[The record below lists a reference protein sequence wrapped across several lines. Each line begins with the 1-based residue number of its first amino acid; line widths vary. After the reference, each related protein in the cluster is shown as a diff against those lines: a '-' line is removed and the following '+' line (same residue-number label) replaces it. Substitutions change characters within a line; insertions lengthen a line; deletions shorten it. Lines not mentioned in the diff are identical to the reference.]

1 MGNNILKKNIFYF
14 IFILFIF
21 ILDRV
26 TKLWIISIFNS
37 ENNLEIKISSFINL
51 HLIWNKGIAFGLFSY
66 GEKFEYNLLTG
77 LIIMIISIVFWM
89 TIKTKGLE
97 KYGFLMILGGA
108 LGNIF
113 DRLYYSAVPDF
124 IDIYYKNFH
133 WFVFNVA
140 DIFITVGVLMLII
153 NEITIYARNYT
164 SLHNILWW
172 LHQLKANKEVFITQ
186 ITCRVCNI
194 FF

>member
-1 MGNNILKKNIFYF
+1 MFVGKLTQNHAQDMGNNMLKKNIFYF
-14 IFILFIF
+14 FFILFIF

-26 TKLWIISIFNS
+26 SKLWIISIFNS

-51 HLIWNKGIAFGLFSY
+51 NLIWNKGIAFGLFSY

-89 TIKTKGLE
+89 IIKTKGLE

-153 NEITIYARNYT
+153 NEITIRNP
-164 SLHNILWW
+164 
-172 LHQLKANKEVFITQ
+172 K
-186 ITCRVCNI
+186 
-194 FF
+194 

>member
-1 MGNNILKKNIFYF
+1 MGKNMLKKNIFYF
-14 IFILFIF
+14 FFILFIF
-21 ILDRV
+21 ILDRIS
-26 TKLWIISIFNS
+26 KLWIISIFNS

-51 HLIWNKGIAFGLFSY
+51 NLIWNKGIAFGLFSY

-77 LIIMIISIVFWM
+77 LIIMIIVIVFWM
-89 TIKTKGLE
+89 IIKTKGLE

-140 DIFITVGVLMLII
+140 DIFITLGVLMLII
-153 NEITIYARNYT
+153 NEITIKN
-164 SLHNILWW
+164 H
-172 LHQLKANKEVFITQ
+172 K
-186 ITCRVCNI
+186 
-194 FF
+194 

>member
-1 MGNNILKKNIFYF
+1 MGNNMLKKNIFYF
-14 IFILFIF
+14 FFILFIF

-26 TKLWIISIFNS
+26 SKLWIISIFNP

-51 HLIWNKGIAFGLFSY
+51 NLIWNKGIAFGLFSY

-89 TIKTKGLE
+89 IIKTKGLE

-153 NEITIYARNYT
+153 NEITIKNP
-164 SLHNILWW
+164 
-172 LHQLKANKEVFITQ
+172 K
-186 ITCRVCNI
+186 
-194 FF
+194 

>member
-1 MGNNILKKNIFYF
+1 MFVGKLIQNHAQDMGNNMLKKNIFYF
-14 IFILFIF
+14 FLVLLIF
-21 ILDRV
+21 ILDRIS
-26 TKLWIISIFNS
+26 KLWIISIFNS

-51 HLIWNKGIAFGLFSY
+51 NLIWNKGIAFGLFSY

-77 LIIMIISIVFWM
+77 LIIIISAIVFWM
-89 TIKTKGLE
+89 IIKTKGLE
-97 KYGFLMILGGA
+97 KFGFLMILGGA

-153 NEITIYARNYT
+153 NEITIKN
-164 SLHNILWW
+164 H
-172 LHQLKANKEVFITQ
+172 K
-186 ITCRVCNI
+186 
-194 FF
+194 

>member
-1 MGNNILKKNIFYF
+1 MFVGKLIQNHAQDMGNNMLKKNIFYF
-14 IFILFIF
+14 FLILFIF
-21 ILDRV
+21 ILDRIS
-26 TKLWIISIFNS
+26 KLWIISIFNS

-51 HLIWNKGIAFGLFSY
+51 NLIWNKGIAFGLFSY

-77 LIIMIISIVFWM
+77 LIIIITVIVFWM
-89 TIKTKGLE
+89 IMKTKGLE
-97 KYGFLMILGGA
+97 KFGFLMILGGA

-153 NEITIYARNYT
+153 NEITIKN
-164 SLHNILWW
+164 H
-172 LHQLKANKEVFITQ
+172 K
-186 ITCRVCNI
+186 
-194 FF
+194 

>member
-1 MGNNILKKNIFYF
+1 MFVGKLTQNHAQDMGNNMLKKNIFYF
-14 IFILFIF
+14 FFILFIF
-21 ILDRV
+21 ILDRIS
-26 TKLWIISIFNS
+26 KLWIISIFNS

-51 HLIWNKGIAFGLFSY
+51 NLIWNKGIAFGLFSF

-77 LIIMIISIVFWM
+77 LIIIIIVIVFWM
-89 TIKTKGLE
+89 IIKTKGFE

-153 NEITIYARNYT
+153 NEITIKN
-164 SLHNILWW
+164 H
-172 LHQLKANKEVFITQ
+172 K
-186 ITCRVCNI
+186 
-194 FF
+194 

>member
-1 MGNNILKKNIFYF
+1 MFVGKLIQNHAQDMGNNMLKKNIFYF
-14 IFILFIF
+14 FLVLLIF
-21 ILDRV
+21 ILDRIS
-26 TKLWIISIFNS
+26 KLWIISIFNS
-37 ENNLEIKISSFINL
+37 ENNLEIKVSSFINL
-51 HLIWNKGIAFGLFSY
+51 NLIWNKGIAFGLFSY

-77 LIIMIISIVFWM
+77 LIIMIIAIVFWM
-89 TIKTKGLE
+89 IIKTKGFE

-108 LGNIF
+108 LGNVF

-153 NEITIYARNYT
+153 NEITIKN
-164 SLHNILWW
+164 H
-172 LHQLKANKEVFITQ
+172 K
-186 ITCRVCNI
+186 
-194 FF
+194 

>member
-1 MGNNILKKNIFYF
+1 MFVGKLTQNHAQDMGNDMLKKNIFYF
-14 IFILFIF
+14 FFILFIF

-51 HLIWNKGIAFGLFSY
+51 NLIWNKGIAFGLFSY

-77 LIIMIISIVFWM
+77 LIIMIIAIVFWM
-89 TIKTKGLE
+89 IIKTKGLE

-153 NEITIYARNYT
+153 NEITIKNP
-164 SLHNILWW
+164 
-172 LHQLKANKEVFITQ
+172 K
-186 ITCRVCNI
+186 
-194 FF
+194 

>member
-1 MGNNILKKNIFYF
+1 MFVGKLTQNHAQDMGNNMLKKNIFYF
-14 IFILFIF
+14 FFILFIF

-26 TKLWIISIFNS
+26 SKLWIISIFNS

-51 HLIWNKGIAFGLFSY
+51 NLIWNKGIAFGLFSY

-89 TIKTKGLE
+89 IIKTKGLE

-153 NEITIYARNYT
+153 NEITIKNP
-164 SLHNILWW
+164 
-172 LHQLKANKEVFITQ
+172 K
-186 ITCRVCNI
+186 
-194 FF
+194 

>member
-1 MGNNILKKNIFYF
+1 MGNDMLKKNIFYF
-14 IFILFIF
+14 FFTLFIF
-21 ILDRV
+21 IIDRV
-26 TKLWIISIFNS
+26 SKLWIISIFNS

-51 HLIWNKGIAFGLFSY
+51 NLIWNKGIAFGLFSY

-89 TIKTKGLE
+89 IIKTKGLE

-153 NEITIYARNYT
+153 NEITIKNP
-164 SLHNILWW
+164 
-172 LHQLKANKEVFITQ
+172 K
-186 ITCRVCNI
+186 
-194 FF
+194 

>member
-1 MGNNILKKNIFYF
+1 MFVGKLTRNHAQDMGNNMLKKNIFYF
-14 IFILFIF
+14 FFISFIF
-21 ILDRV
+21 ILDRIS
-26 TKLWIISIFNS
+26 KLWIISIFNS

-51 HLIWNKGIAFGLFSY
+51 NLIWNKGIAFGLFSY

-77 LIIMIISIVFWM
+77 LIIMIIGIVFWM
-89 TIKTKGLE
+89 IIKTKGLE
-97 KYGFLMILGGA
+97 KYSFLMILGGA

-153 NEITIYARNYT
+153 NEITIKN
-164 SLHNILWW
+164 H
-172 LHQLKANKEVFITQ
+172 K
-186 ITCRVCNI
+186 
-194 FF
+194 

>member
-1 MGNNILKKNIFYF
+1 MFVGKLTRNHAQDMGKNMLKKNIFYF
-14 IFILFIF
+14 FFILFIF
-21 ILDRV
+21 VLDRIS
-26 TKLWIISIFNS
+26 KLWIISIFNS

-51 HLIWNKGIAFGLFSY
+51 NLIWNKGIAFGLFSY

-77 LIIMIISIVFWM
+77 LIIIIISIVFWM
-89 TIKTKGLE
+89 IIKTKGLE

-140 DIFITVGVLMLII
+140 DIFITIGVLMLII
-153 NEITIYARNYT
+153 NEITIKK
-164 SLHNILWW
+164 S
-172 LHQLKANKEVFITQ
+172 
-186 ITCRVCNI
+186 
-194 FF
+194 

>member
-14 IFILFIF
+14 FFILFIF

-51 HLIWNKGIAFGLFSY
+51 NLIWNKGIAFGLFSY

-77 LIIMIISIVFWM
+77 LIIMIIAIVFWM
-89 TIKTKGLE
+89 IIKTKGLE

-153 NEITIYARNYT
+153 NEITIKNP
-164 SLHNILWW
+164 
-172 LHQLKANKEVFITQ
+172 K
-186 ITCRVCNI
+186 
-194 FF
+194 

>member
-1 MGNNILKKNIFYF
+1 MFVGKLTQNHAQDMGNDMLKKNIFYF
-14 IFILFIF
+14 FFTLFIF
-21 ILDRV
+21 IIDRV
-26 TKLWIISIFNS
+26 SKLWIISIFNS

-51 HLIWNKGIAFGLFSY
+51 NLIWNKGIAFGLFSY

-153 NEITIYARNYT
+153 NEITIKNP
-164 SLHNILWW
+164 
-172 LHQLKANKEVFITQ
+172 K
-186 ITCRVCNI
+186 
-194 FF
+194 

>member
-14 IFILFIF
+14 FFILFIF

-26 TKLWIISIFNS
+26 SKLWIISIFNP

-51 HLIWNKGIAFGLFSY
+51 NLIWNKGIAFGLFSY

-89 TIKTKGLE
+89 IIKTKGLE

-153 NEITIYARNYT
+153 NEITIKNP
-164 SLHNILWW
+164 
-172 LHQLKANKEVFITQ
+172 K
-186 ITCRVCNI
+186 
-194 FF
+194 

>member
-1 MGNNILKKNIFYF
+1 MFVGKLTQNHAQDMGNNMLKKNIFYF
-14 IFILFIF
+14 FFILFIF
-21 ILDRV
+21 ILDRIS
-26 TKLWIISIFNS
+26 KLWIISIFNS

-51 HLIWNKGIAFGLFSY
+51 NLIWNKGIAFGLFSY

-77 LIIMIISIVFWM
+77 LIIIITVIVFWM
-89 TIKTKGLE
+89 IIKTKGLE

-153 NEITIYARNYT
+153 NEITIKN
-164 SLHNILWW
+164 H
-172 LHQLKANKEVFITQ
+172 K
-186 ITCRVCNI
+186 
-194 FF
+194 

>member
-1 MGNNILKKNIFYF
+1 MFVGKLTLNHAQDMGSNMLKKNIFYF
-14 IFILFIF
+14 FFILFIF
-21 ILDRV
+21 ILDRIS
-26 TKLWIISIFNS
+26 KLWIISIFNS

-51 HLIWNKGIAFGLFSY
+51 NLIWNKGIAFGLFSY

-77 LIIMIISIVFWM
+77 LIIMIIAIVFWM
-89 TIKTKGLE
+89 IIKTKGFE

-140 DIFITVGVLMLII
+140 DIFITLGVLMLII
-153 NEITIYARNYT
+153 NEI
-164 SLHNILWW
+164 NIKN
-172 LHQLKANKEVFITQ
+172 HK
-186 ITCRVCNI
+186 
-194 FF
+194 

>member
-1 MGNNILKKNIFYF
+1 MFVGKLTRNHAQDMGNNMLKKNIFYF
-14 IFILFIF
+14 FFILFIF
-21 ILDRV
+21 ILD
-26 TKLWIISIFNS
+26 LISKFWLILFFNS

-51 HLIWNKGIAFGLFSY
+51 NLIWNKGIAFGLFSY

-77 LIIMIISIVFWM
+77 LIIIITVIVFWM
-89 TIKTKGLE
+89 IMKTKGLE

-140 DIFITVGVLMLII
+140 DIFITLGVLMLII
-153 NEITIYARNYT
+153 NEITIKN
-164 SLHNILWW
+164 H
-172 LHQLKANKEVFITQ
+172 K
-186 ITCRVCNI
+186 
-194 FF
+194 

>member
-14 IFILFIF
+14 FFILFIF

-26 TKLWIISIFNS
+26 SKLWIISIFNS

-51 HLIWNKGIAFGLFSY
+51 NLIWNKGIAFGLFSY

-153 NEITIYARNYT
+153 NEITIKNP
-164 SLHNILWW
+164 
-172 LHQLKANKEVFITQ
+172 K
-186 ITCRVCNI
+186 
-194 FF
+194 

>member
-1 MGNNILKKNIFYF
+1 MFVGKLTQNHAQDMGNNMLKKNIFYF

-21 ILDRV
+21 ILDRIS
-26 TKLWIISIFNS
+26 KLWIISIFNS

-51 HLIWNKGIAFGLFSY
+51 NLIWNKGIAFGLFSY

-77 LIIMIISIVFWM
+77 LIIMIIAIVFWM
-89 TIKTKGLE
+89 IIKTKGLE

-153 NEITIYARNYT
+153 NEITIKN
-164 SLHNILWW
+164 H
-172 LHQLKANKEVFITQ
+172 K
-186 ITCRVCNI
+186 
-194 FF
+194 

>member
-1 MGNNILKKNIFYF
+1 MFVGKLTQNHAQDMCNNLLKKNIFYF
-14 IFILFIF
+14 FFILFIF
-21 ILDRV
+21 ILDRIS
-26 TKLWIISIFNS
+26 KLWIISIFNL

-51 HLIWNKGIAFGLFSY
+51 NLIWNKGIAFGLFSY
-66 GEKFEYNLLTG
+66 GEKFEYNLFTC
-77 LIIMIISIVFWM
+77 LIIMIIAIVFWM
-89 TIKTKGLE
+89 IIKTKGFE

-153 NEITIYARNYT
+153 NEITIKN
-164 SLHNILWW
+164 H
-172 LHQLKANKEVFITQ
+172 K
-186 ITCRVCNI
+186 
-194 FF
+194 

>member
-1 MGNNILKKNIFYF
+1 MFVGKLTQNHAQGMGNNMLKKNIFYF
-14 IFILFIF
+14 FFILFIF
-21 ILDRV
+21 ILDRI

-51 HLIWNKGIAFGLFSY
+51 NLIWNKGIAFGLFSF

-77 LIIMIISIVFWM
+77 LIIIIIVIVFWM
-89 TIKTKGLE
+89 IIKTKGFE

-153 NEITIYARNYT
+153 NEITIKN
-164 SLHNILWW
+164 H
-172 LHQLKANKEVFITQ
+172 K
-186 ITCRVCNI
+186 
-194 FF
+194 

>member
-1 MGNNILKKNIFYF
+1 MFVGKLIQNHAQDMGNNMLKKNIFYF
-14 IFILFIF
+14 FLILFIF
-21 ILDRV
+21 ILDRIS
-26 TKLWIISIFNS
+26 KLWIISIFNS

-51 HLIWNKGIAFGLFSY
+51 NLIWNKGIAFGLFSY

-77 LIIMIISIVFWM
+77 LIIIIISIVFWM
-89 TIKTKGLE
+89 IIKTKGLE

-153 NEITIYARNYT
+153 NEITIKN
-164 SLHNILWW
+164 H
-172 LHQLKANKEVFITQ
+172 K
-186 ITCRVCNI
+186 
-194 FF
+194 

>member
-1 MGNNILKKNIFYF
+1 MFVGKLTRNHAQDMGNNMLKKNIFYF
-14 IFILFIF
+14 FFILSII
-21 ILDRV
+21 ILDRIS
-26 TKLWIISIFNS
+26 KLWIISIFNS

-51 HLIWNKGIAFGLFSY
+51 NLIWNKGIAFGLFSY

-77 LIIMIISIVFWM
+77 LIIMIIAIVFWM
-89 TIKTKGLE
+89 IIKTKGFE

-140 DIFITVGVLMLII
+140 DIFITLGVLMLII
-153 NEITIYARNYT
+153 NEITIKN
-164 SLHNILWW
+164 H
-172 LHQLKANKEVFITQ
+172 K
-186 ITCRVCNI
+186 
-194 FF
+194 